1 MEFDFPD
8 YVITRFPIKSTN
20 STLFKL
26 YHPKEQFIFKLGF
39 NIDEELIDTFS
50 LETVASLIVKK
61 LELDF
66 ISSIE
71 DVVKVTT
78 HELLEYF
85 DFKVPEKDYYGIL
98 IKPIQNYKN
107 LHHIIQ
113 DLKQKDIYFFDSQY
127 AEAFWVFILK
137 LIKLGYDYGFVHNDL
152 HTSNILYDL
161 DKCQFVLIDL
171 GRAYFSNCNILNEE
185 ELSLIY
191 NHLHGD
197 EDIHVSTLKEY
208 YKLVIDETSE
218 YTKTLNPDSKE
229 DTLMI
234 MFDVVG
240 LLYYMDYFEIPNV
253 IRDDFKQLKEC
264 KIDLEK
270 FCVLWFYAYILCIQK
285 YYNDTLAFSDKIME
299 GWYLQLPLN
308 KYRNIHDKF
317 IHLFTKKLNY
327 KDYSYIFCI

>member
-1 MEFDFPD
+1 MEFDFPE
-8 YVITRFPIKSTN
+8 YIITKIPIRTTN
-20 STLFKL
+20 STLFKIF
-26 YHPKEQFIFKLGF
+26 HPTEEFIFKLGF

-66 ISSIE
+66 IASIE
-71 DVVKVTT
+71 DVVKVNTS
-78 HELLEYF
+78 ELLEYF

-127 AEAFWVFILK
+127 SEAFWVFIRK

-171 GRAYFSNCNILNEE
+171 GRAYFSNCNVLNSE

-191 NHLHGD
+191 NHLHGE
-197 EDIHVSTLKEY
+197 EDICVPTLKDY
-208 YKLVIDETSE
+208 YNLVIDETSE
-218 YTKTLNPDSKE
+218 YTKTLNPESTE
-229 DTLMI
+229 ETLMI
-234 MFDVVG
+234 MFDIIG
-240 LLYYMDYFEIPNV
+240 LLYYMDYFEIPNDV
-253 IRDDFKQLKEC
+253 KEEYKQLKEC
-264 KIDLEK
+264 NLDTEK
-270 FCVLWFYAYILCIQK
+270 FCVLWFYVLILSLLK
-285 YYNDTLAFSDKIME
+285 YYNHTVYFTDKLIE
-299 GWYLQLPLN
+299 GWYVKLPLN
-308 KYRNIHDKF
+308 KSKNVHDRF
-317 IHLFTKKLNY
+317 IHVFTKKLNF
-327 KDYSYIFCI
+327 KDYTYVFS